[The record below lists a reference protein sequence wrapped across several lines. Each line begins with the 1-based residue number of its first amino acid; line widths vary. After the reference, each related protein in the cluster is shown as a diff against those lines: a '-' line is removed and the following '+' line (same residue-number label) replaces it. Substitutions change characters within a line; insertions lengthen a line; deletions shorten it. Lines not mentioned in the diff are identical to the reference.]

1 MGGYRPQRLAEE
13 IHQILVE
20 VLMYGVKDPRV
31 VDVTVTAVEVS
42 PDLQL
47 ARIFYT
53 VDGDEAERRQ
63 AAAGLKH
70 ATPYLRHTLAEE
82 VRIRQVPEL
91 RFIYDESLERG
102 QRIDNLLK
110 QVLPVEPADD
120 REDQDDH

>member
-20 VLMYGVKDPRV
+20 ILMYGVKDPRV
-31 VDVTVTAVEVS
+31 VDVTVTAVDVA

-47 ARIFYT
+47 ARVFYT
-53 VDGDEAERRQ
+53 VDGDETDRRQ

-102 QRIDNLLK
+102 QRIETLLK
-110 QVLPVEPADD
+110 QALPAEPADD
-120 REDQDDH
+120 REDCDDH

>member
-13 IHQILVE
+13 VHQILVE

-31 VDVTVTAVEVS
+31 VDVTVTAVDVA

-47 ARIFYT
+47 ARVFYT
-53 VDGDEAERRQ
+53 VDGDAAERRQ
-63 AAAGLKH
+63 AAEGLKSV
-70 ATPYLRHTLAEE
+70 TPYLRHTLAEE
-82 VRIRQVPEL
+82 VRLRQIPEL

-102 QRIDNLLK
+102 QRIDSLLR
-110 QVLPVEPADD
+110 QALPAEPADD